1 MCLIQIGSGSANFD
15 TNTQDGFSNFII
27 KNKINKKIFIIEANS
42 IHINNLKKFY
52 DKNENFEFLLESLND
67 LQHLQSKYD
76 LIYSISTIE
85 HIPDYFKVIDE
96 IYNSLKYDGEF
107 LLTFDI
113 SYSEKDFINI
123 YNVDKFL
130 DYISIKFEKESQIVE
145 KDYELLF
152 NSHDLPKKDL
162 PWRFPKLI
170 YSIYYLFKK
179 KKINFW
185 PPKITVAMLRVKK
198 IEK

>member
-1 MCLIQIGSGSANFD
+1 MGI
-15 TNTQDGFSNFII
+15 
-27 KNKINKKIFIIEANS
+27 NS
-42 IHINNLKKFY
+42 IS
-52 DKNENFEFLLESLND
+52 EN
-67 LQHLQSKYD
+67 
-76 LIYSISTIE
+76 
-85 HIPDYFKVIDE
+85 E

-113 SYSEKDFINI
+113 SYSDKDLINI
-123 YNVDKFL
+123 YNVEKFL
-130 DYISIKFEKESQIVE
+130 DYISIKFEKESQTVE

-170 YSIYYLFKK
+170 YSIYYLLKK